1 MSARAGFT
9 ASDAERQTA
18 DAAENYL
25 NRALRRLADRL
36 NLEKSLQHDP
46 AAFAA
51 QFAPLV
57 SALIEA
63 QAREYQSWVFYDR
76 LESLANA
83 SERGLSD
90 LAGMF
95 DKRLESLDE
104 SLLSGL
110 ADLAEHW
117 EEMNAGTCRSCA
129 RKAGAAYWQARRE
142 AREAAGDGERGQA

>member
-1 MSARAGFT
+1 MSAARTGFT

-18 DAAENYL
+18 DSATNYM
-25 NRALRRLADRL
+25 NRALRMLAERLG
-36 NLEKSLQHDP
+36 LEKSLERDP
-46 AAFAA
+46 AAFVV
-51 QFAPLV
+51 QFAPLL

-63 QAREYQSWVFYDR
+63 QAREFHGWSISEK
-76 LESLANA
+76 LELLADA

-90 LAGMF
+90 LAGVS

-117 EEMNAGTCRSCA
+117 EEMNAGTCRTCA
-129 RKAGAAYWQARRE
+129 QKARAAHWKAQRE
-142 AREAAGDGERGQA
+142 AREAAENGE

>member
-1 MSARAGFT
+1 MSARTGFA
-9 ASDAERQTA
+9 ASDAERQTGDSA
-18 DAAENYL
+18 SNYL
-25 NRALRRLADRL
+25 CRSLRLLAERFG
-36 NLEKSLQHDP
+36 LEKSLENEP

-57 SALIEA
+57 AVMIEA
-63 QAREYQSWVFYDR
+63 QAREYQSWVFSEG

-90 LAGMF
+90 LAGVF

-117 EEMNAGTCRSCA
+117 EEMNEGTCRSCA
-129 RKAGAAYWQARRE
+129 QKARAAHWKAQRE
-142 AREAAGDGERGQA
+142 AREAAGDGA

>member
-1 MSARAGFT
+1 MSARVGFT

-18 DAAENYL
+18 DSASNYL
-25 NRALRRLADRL
+25 CRSLRLLAERFG
-36 NLEKSLQHDP
+36 LEKSLERDP
-46 AAFAA
+46 AAFAV

-57 SALIEA
+57 AAMIEA
-63 QAREYQSWVFYDR
+63 QAREYQSWVIYER

-90 LAGMF
+90 LAGVF

-117 EEMNAGTCRSCA
+117 GEMNAGTCRSCA
-129 RKAGAAYWQARRE
+129 REAGAAHWQARRD
-142 AREAAGDGERGQA
+142 AREAAGDGE